1 MSFNAQ
7 AFLTG
12 LAGGVAEGIKR
23 KGVEAR
29 EFEKEEKRRAERNV
43 ATISQRQSRV
53 QQVLGYT
60 RLLQDQGAS
69 REQIQAIVSS
79 GPEQIKKLANAV
91 QAAVTARG
99 GEKLGEADISTMIA
113 MPDNFEAMLDMNT
126 DEFVRRTFGTYTD
139 PNAPQS
145 QTEDISIWDR
155 ITGDAAMKRVNA
167 ELSDNNI
174 YQNFSAQDI
183 NAMAAQQD
191 YKAIVPS
198 TFAMVSDYN
207 FFGADQLSNA
217 TTSIAR
223 DLRALEE
230 NDAYRTVLAQV
241 ESKRKLT
248 LHPLSG
254 EVITGTKFYEEYQAQ
269 LAKKESMEQDHFRSY
284 FDTLLGTYGS
294 QVLQGKTNLKNYIEQ
309 YMGADYLNEAMQEY
323 NRDDNGEIIN
333 DSVVDTGEVTGEVT
347 GEGAGAVETGGGLV
361 PDGVV
366 TTEILKNTTWD
377 ANRTLRVNKIDG
389 IVVGASVL
397 GSDGEVVDELDPEF
411 AKAAEEH
418 LNSIGAGVVITAPPS
433 LTDVSI
439 DEMPVI
445 QAKSITYE
453 DWRELRNSAD
463 GRAKLKAAGLPESRI
478 GGWLE
483 RFATEEG
490 LAMIDFKKKADPNK
504 TYMITIPGRNLNR
517 PYQVSGSDLG
527 YVPDKALV
535 RDGSKPTI
543 RELTEEEAAELAEDS
558 RAFKTMSGYVLG
570 KMYGTQGNT
579 IMMPDETSNDQAETE
594 AVVEEPEVVDTET
607 EVTYENS
614 PEVKEWSESTP
625 NEDKVKVSRKFLKE
639 HQKGVL
645 EFLSEMDVA
654 KTSTIKE
661 VADMVMYYL
670 QTKRRSSS
678 GLEFDV
684 KDVTLNIN
692 LLTAIRSL
700 IKDN

>member
-1 MSFNAQ
+1 MSFDSQ
-7 AFLTG
+7 AFFTG
-12 LAGGVAEGIKR
+12 LFTTATEGIKR
-23 KGVEAR
+23 KGIEAR
-29 EFEKEEKRRAERNV
+29 DFEKDEKRRAQSNIS
-43 ATISQRQSRV
+43 TISKRRARV
-53 QQVLGYT
+53 QQGMGYT
-60 RLLQDQGAS
+60 RLLKEQGAS
-69 REQIQAIVSS
+69 DAQIQAVISS
-79 GPEQIKKLANAV
+79 GPQQIQNLAESVQKAV
-91 QAAVTARG
+91 EANNGQS
-99 GEKLGEADISTMIA
+99 LGAADITAMIS
-113 MPDNFEAMLDMNT
+113 MPEGFAPLDFGEGGIE
-126 DEFVRRTFGTYTD
+126 EFVKRSYGTYMD

-145 QTEDISIWDR
+145 AAEDISIWDR
-155 ITGDAAMKRVNA
+155 FTGDAAMKRVNA
-167 ELSDNNI
+167 KLDANPV
-174 YQNFSAQDI
+174 YQNLTAQDV
-183 NAMAAQQD
+183 NEMAAQQE
-191 YKAIVPS
+191 YNALIPS
-198 TFAMVSDYN
+198 TFAMVSDFN
-207 FFGADQLSNA
+207 VFNSDAITEANNSLANIRS
-217 TTSIAR
+217 
-223 DLRALEE
+223 DLNRNNDYIDALEILE
-230 NDAYRTVLAQV
+230 NTAISDEARAKAQAIKDSL
-241 ESKRKLT
+241 ETEYFSPHFIGLEQKYGPQLLT
-248 LHPLSG
+248 GPLN
-254 EVITGTKFYEEYQAQ
+254 IMRQ
-269 LAKKESMEQDHFRSY
+269 M
-284 FDTLLGTYGS
+284 
-294 QVLQGKTNLKNYIEQ
+294 EQ
-309 YMGADYLNEAMQEY
+309 YMGIDYVNELKETY
-323 NRDDNGEIIN
+323 E
-333 DSVVDTGEVTGEVT
+333 TGSSSRTVTGEDPVVVEGEEVVESEEVVE
-347 GEGAGAVETGGGLV
+347 GEGSAPE
-361 PDGVV
+361 VV
-366 TTEILKNTTWD
+366 TTEILQNTTFMTGHTIEVQKNGGGIILG
-377 ANRTLRVNKIDG
+377 ANILDSENK
-389 IVVGASVL
+389 
-397 GSDGEVVDELDPEF
+397 VVDTLDAQS
-411 AKAAEEH
+411 AKAATEQFF
-418 LNSIGAGVVITAPPS
+418 SVDAGAVITAPPS

-445 QAKSITYE
+445 EAKSITYE
-453 DWRELRNSAD
+453 DWKELRNSAD
-463 GRAKLKAAGLPESRI
+463 GRAKLKASGLPESKL

-504 TYMITIPGRNLNR
+504 TYMITIPGRNLNK

-558 RAFKTMSGYVLG
+558 RAFKTMSGYRLG

-639 HQKGVL
+639 HKKGVL
-645 EFLSEMDVA
+645 EFLSEMDIT

-670 QTKRRSSS
+670 QTKRRSGN

>member
-1 MSFNAQ
+1 MSFDYTS
-7 AFLTG
+7 FFTG
-12 LAGGVAEGIKR
+12 LAEGVGEGIKR
-23 KGVEAR
+23 KGIEAR
-29 EFEKEEKRRAERNV
+29 EFEKDEKRRAQSNI
-43 ATISQRQSRV
+43 ATISQRRARV
-53 QQVLGYT
+53 QQVMGYT
-60 RLLQDQGAS
+60 KLLQDQGATND
-69 REQIQAIVSS
+69 QLQAIISS
-79 GPEQIKKLANAV
+79 GPEQIRKLATSVQKAV
-91 QAAVTARG
+91 EANNGQR
-99 GEKLGEADISTMIA
+99 LGAADITAMIS
-113 MPDNFEAMLDMNT
+113 MPEGFSPLDFGEGGIE
-126 DEFVRRTFGTYTD
+126 EFVQRSYGTYTD

-145 QTEDISIWDR
+145 AAEDISIWDR
-155 ITGDAAMKRVNA
+155 FTGDAAMKRVNA
-167 ELSDNNI
+167 KLDANPV
-174 YQNFSAQDI
+174 YQNLTAQDV
-183 NAMAAQQD
+183 NEMAAQQE
-191 YKAIVPS
+191 YNALIPS
-198 TFAMVSDYN
+198 TFAMVSDFN
-207 FFGADQLSNA
+207 VFNSDAITEANNSLANIRS
-217 TTSIAR
+217 
-223 DLRALEE
+223 DLNRRNDYIKALEILE
-230 NDAYRTVLAQV
+230 NTAISDEARAEAQAIIDSL
-241 ESKRKLT
+241 EIEYFSPHFIGLEQKYGPQLLT
-248 LHPLSG
+248 GPLN
-254 EVITGTKFYEEYQAQ
+254 IMRQ
-269 LAKKESMEQDHFRSY
+269 M
-284 FDTLLGTYGS
+284 
-294 QVLQGKTNLKNYIEQ
+294 EQ
-309 YMGADYLNEAMQEY
+309 YMGIDYVNELKETY
-323 NRDDNGEIIN
+323 ETGSSSRTVTREDP
-333 DSVVDTGEVTGEVT
+333 VVVE
-347 GEGAGAVETGGGLV
+347 GEGPVVVEGEGSA
-361 PDGVV
+361 PEVV
-366 TTEILKNTTWD
+366 TTEILQNTTFMTGHTIEVQKNGGGIILG
-377 ANRTLRVNKIDG
+377 ANILDSENK
-389 IVVGASVL
+389 
-397 GSDGEVVDELDPEF
+397 VVDTLDAQS
-411 AKAAEEH
+411 AKAATEQFF
-418 LNSIGAGVVITAPPS
+418 SVDAGAVITAPPN

-445 QAKSITYE
+445 EAKSITYE
-453 DWRELRNSAD
+453 DWKELRNSAD
-463 GRAKLKAAGLPESRI
+463 GRAKLKASGLPESRI

-558 RAFKTMSGYVLG
+558 RAFKTMSGYRLG

-670 QTKRRSSS
+670 QTKRRSGN

>member
-7 AFLTG
+7 AFITG

-29 EFEKEEKRRAERNV
+29 EFEKEEKRRAESNV
-43 ATISQRQSRV
+43 STISKRRARV
-53 QQVLGYT
+53 QQVMGYT
-60 RLLQDQGAS
+60 RLLKDQGAS
-69 REQIQAIVSS
+69 DAQIQAVISS
-79 GPEQIKKLANAV
+79 GPQQIQRLAESVQKAV
-91 QAAVTARG
+91 EANNGQSLGASDITAMISMPEGFAPLDFGEG
-99 GEKLGEADISTMIA
+99 GIE
-113 MPDNFEAMLDMNT
+113 
-126 DEFVRRTFGTYTD
+126 EFVQRSYGTYTD

-145 QTEDISIWDR
+145 AAEDISIWDR
-155 ITGDAAMKRVNA
+155 FTGDAAMKRVNA
-167 ELSDNNI
+167 KLDSNPV
-174 YQNFSAQDI
+174 YQNLTAQDV
-183 NAMAAQQD
+183 NEMAAQQE
-191 YKAIVPS
+191 YNALIPS
-198 TFAMVSDYN
+198 TFAMVSDFN
-207 FFGADQLSNA
+207 VFNSDAITEANNSLANIRS
-217 TTSIAR
+217 
-223 DLRALEE
+223 DLNRNNDYIDALEILE
-230 NDAYRTVLAQV
+230 NTAISDEARAEAQATK
-241 ESKRKLT
+241 EALETEYFSPHFIGLEQKYGPQLLT
-248 LHPLSG
+248 GPLN
-254 EVITGTKFYEEYQAQ
+254 IMRQ
-269 LAKKESMEQDHFRSY
+269 M
-284 FDTLLGTYGS
+284 
-294 QVLQGKTNLKNYIEQ
+294 EQ
-309 YMGADYLNEAMQEY
+309 YMGTDYVNELKEAYETGSSS
-323 NRDDNGEIIN
+323 RTVTVEDPVEDAE
-333 DSVVDTGEVTGEVT
+333 VVETGEVTAPEV
-347 GEGAGAVETGGGLV
+347 A
-361 PDGVV
+361 
-366 TTEILKNTTWD
+366 TTEILQNTTFMTGHTIEVQKNGD
-377 ANRTLRVNKIDG
+377 GLILGANILDSENK
-389 IVVGASVL
+389 
-397 GSDGEVVDELDPEF
+397 VVDTLDAQS
-411 AKAAEEH
+411 AKAATEQFF
-418 LNSIGAGVVITAPPS
+418 SVDAGAVITAPPS

-439 DEMPVI
+439 DKMPVI

-453 DWRELRNSAD
+453 DWKELRNSAD
-463 GRAKLKAAGLPESRI
+463 GRAKLKASGLPESKL

-504 TYMITIPGRNLNR
+504 TYMITIPGRNLNK

-543 RELTEEEAAELAEDS
+543 RELTEEETSKLAEDPRS
-558 RAFKTMSGYVLG
+558 FKTMSGYRLG

-579 IMMPDETSNDQAETE
+579 IMMPDETDSDQAETE
-594 AVVEEPEVVDTET
+594 AVVEEPKVVDTET

-639 HQKGVL
+639 HKKGVL
-645 EFLSEMDVA
+645 EFLSEMDIT

-670 QTKRRSSS
+670 QTKRRSSD